1 MSERNFYIVDQKHE
15 KVMSKKSKLSSSS
28 VRSREGLKFSNS
40 HPSKSS
46 KLQQVAKNSS
56 GRAVLKKSQSKPLHG
71 STLNKNIVRVV
82 HLGGLDE
89 IGKNMVCFE
98 CKNDMIIVDCG
109 MGFPDVDMLG
119 VDLVLPDYSYV
130 EKNISKL
137 RALIITHGHEDH
149 IGGVPYFLKRFNV
162 PIYATRLTIGLIE
175 EKLKEHGILKNA
187 KLNVCTPRKLFKF
200 GCFSIEMIGV
210 NHSIPDAVG
219 LAINTPAGTIVHTGD
234 FKIDYS
240 PIDGCVIDLAR
251 FSEIGSKGV
260 LLLMADSTNA
270 ERPGHTMPER
280 QVGESFQKLFHQAG
294 DRRII
299 VASFS
304 SNIHRI
310 QQIINNA
317 VKYGRHVAVSGRS
330 MENVVEKAVELGY
343 LNLPKGVLLSMD
355 AISRQPR
362 NKVIIITTG
371 SQGEPMSALSRMANG
386 NHKNVS
392 ISSEDF
398 IIISA
403 SPIPGNEKLVTNV
416 VNDLMKLGAKVI
428 YEKMYEVHTSGHA
441 CQNELKTM
449 IMLVKPKFFMPVHG
463 EYKQLKAHADLAIS
477 MGVAPKNIIISE
489 IGKVVEVSA
498 RFAKI
503 KETVPSGCVFVDG
516 LGVGDVGSVVL
527 RDRKILSQD
536 GLMIIVAVVDQETL
550 QLISGPEIISR
561 GFVYVRE
568 SERLLSE
575 IRRQVNSVF
584 NKLFENNIND
594 CSVYKTKIKDEI
606 SNFIFKKTRRSPMI
620 LPIVLEV

>member
-1 MSERNFYIVDQKHE
+1 MDQKN
-15 KVMSKKSKLSSSS
+15 KGLGNKKHKSGGVST
-28 VRSREGLKFSNS
+28 
-40 HPSKSS
+40 SKSS
-46 KLQQVAKNSS
+46 YSGYRSKRAAVKQTNSLS
-56 GRAVLKKSQSKPLHG
+56 LSTKGHVKKV
-71 STLNKNIVRVV
+71 STGVKRQAGASVKII
-82 HLGGLDE
+82 HLGGLEE
-89 IGKNMVCFE
+89 IGKNMVCLE

-130 EKNISKL
+130 AKNINKL

-149 IGGVPYFLKRFNV
+149 IGGVPYFLKKFNV
-162 PIYATRLTIGLIE
+162 PVFATRLTIGLIE
-175 EKLKEHGILKNA
+175 EKLKEHGLLKNA
-187 KLNVCTPRKLFKF
+187 KLNVCVPRRPMNF
-200 GCFSIEMIGV
+200 GCFSVEMIAV

-219 LAINTPAGTIVHTGD
+219 LAIGTPAGVIVHTGD
-234 FKIDYS
+234 FKIDYN
-240 PIDGCVIDLAR
+240 PIGGEVIDLAR
-251 FSEIGSKGV
+251 FSELGSKGV

-270 ERPGHTMPER
+270 ERPGSTMPER
-280 QVGESFQKLFHQAG
+280 QVGESFQKLFSQAQ

-310 QQIINNA
+310 QQIIDNA
-317 VKYGRHVAVSGRS
+317 VIHGRNVAVSGRS

-343 LNLPKGVLLSMD
+343 LKLPKGVMLSMD
-355 AISRQPR
+355 AISRQPK
-362 NKVIIITTG
+362 NKVIIVTTG
-371 SQGEPMSALSRMANG
+371 SQGEPMSALSRMASG

-392 ISSEDF
+392 INSEDF

-449 IMLVKPKFFMPVHG
+449 LMMVKPKFFMPVHG
-463 EYKQLKAHADLAIS
+463 EYKQLKANAQLAIS
-477 MGVAPKNIIISE
+477 MGMAERNIIISE
-489 IGKVVEVSA
+489 IGRVVELNSRSVH
-498 RFAKI
+498 I
-503 KETVPSGCVFVDG
+503 KDVVPSGCVFVDG
-516 LGVGDVGSVVL
+516 LGVGDVGSIVL

-536 GLMIIVAVVDQETL
+536 GLIVVVAAIEQSSL
-550 QLISGPEIISR
+550 QLIGGPEIVSR

-568 SERLLSE
+568 SEGLLFE
-575 IRRQVNSVF
+575 IKKLVQNVF
-584 NKLFENNIND
+584 NRFFENDIYD
-594 CSVYKTKIKDEI
+594 WAVYKSTIKDEL

-620 LPIVLEV
+620 LPVVLEV

>member
-1 MSERNFYIVDQKHE
+1 MDEKNGKSENVDT
-15 KVMSKKSKLSSSS
+15 SKKRKSVASSAKATRSNFRGQRSSKQGGPLQKVGSSSGSSALKNYSKKHGGSNVS
-28 VRSREGLKFSNS
+28 VK
-40 HPSKSS
+40 
-46 KLQQVAKNSS
+46 
-56 GRAVLKKSQSKPLHG
+56 
-71 STLNKNIVRVV
+71 IV

-130 EKNISKL
+130 AKNVGKL

-149 IGGVPYFLKRFNV
+149 IGGVPYFLKKFNV
-162 PIYATRLTIGLIE
+162 PIYATRLTVGLIE
-175 EKLKEHGILKNA
+175 EKLKEHGLLKSA
-187 KLNVCTPRKLFKF
+187 KLNVCGPKKPMKF
-200 GCFSIEMIGV
+200 GCFSVEMITV

-219 LAINTPAGTIVHTGD
+219 LAIGTPAGTIVHTGD

-240 PIDGCVIDLAR
+240 PVGGEVIDLAR
-251 FSEIGSKGV
+251 FAELGKRGV

-270 ERPGHTMPER
+270 ERPGSTMPER
-280 QVGESFQKLFHQAG
+280 QVGESFQRLFLQAM
-294 DRRII
+294 DRRIV

-310 QQIINNA
+310 QQIVDNA
-317 VKYGRHVAVSGRS
+317 VKYGRHIAVSGRS

-343 LNLPKGVLLSMD
+343 LKIPKGVMISMD
-355 AISRQPR
+355 AVSRQPK

-371 SQGEPMSALSRMANG
+371 SQGEPMSALSRMASG

-392 ISSEDF
+392 INADDF

-403 SPIPGNEKLVTNV
+403 SPIPGNEKLVTKV

-449 IMLVKPKFFMPVHG
+449 LMVARPKFFMPVHG
-463 EYKQLKAHADLAIS
+463 EYKQLKAHADLAVS
-477 MGVAPKNIIISE
+477 MGMAASNIIISE
-489 IGKVVEVSA
+489 IGRVVEVSSKA
-498 RFAKI
+498 I
-503 KETVPSGCVFVDG
+503 KSKDVVPSGCVFVDG
-516 LGVGDVGSVVL
+516 LGVGDVGSIVL
-527 RDRKILSQD
+527 RDRRILSQD
-536 GLMIIVAVVDQETL
+536 GLMVVVVAIERDSL
-550 QLISGPEIISR
+550 QLVSGPEIISR

-568 SERLLSE
+568 SEGL
-575 IRRQVNSVF
+575 
-584 NKLFENNIND
+584 LFEIKKMVRTIFERCFEKNIRD
-594 CSVYKTKIKDEI
+594 WSVYKTSLKEEL
-606 SNFIFKKTRRSPMI
+606 SSFIFKKTRRSPMI
-620 LPIVLEV
+620 LPVVLEI